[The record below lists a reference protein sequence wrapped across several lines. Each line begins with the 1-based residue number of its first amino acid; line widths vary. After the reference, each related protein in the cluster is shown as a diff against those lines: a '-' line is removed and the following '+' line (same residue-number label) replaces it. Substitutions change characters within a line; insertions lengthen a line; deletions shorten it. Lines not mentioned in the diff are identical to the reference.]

1 MRIKLKYLLYR
12 DVFYYKNLFYGAK
25 LLGILD
31 YDVFGRGCVCVLVF
45 VMYVILFILL
55 DCVRNY
61 VLFVCGGGELSV

>member
-31 YDVFGRGCVCVLVF
+31 YDGSVGVV
-45 VMYVILFILL
+45 YVYWCLLCMLYCLFCWI
-55 DCVRNY
+55 
-61 VLFVCGGGELSV
+61 VCGGGELSV